1 VPRPAFL
8 GRIGSRRDG
17 DNPVPRWWWPLSIAV
32 ATVLGGVVGGLAV
45 VAFQDDDVPT
55 ACAATTVARDVLPS
69 VVTIAV
75 VDPDG
80 SGSNGTGALVEDG
93 GYILT
98 NEHVVSA
105 AVDGGGQL
113 TVHYSDGSTSPATM
127 VGADF
132 TTDLAVIKTDDGAE
146 GRPLLPQGD
155 SDDLRV
161 GQPVV
166 GLGAPLGLSNTVTAG
181 IVSALGRYVP
191 IPADTGRVA
200 HLLDAVQTDAA
211 INPGN
216 SGGPLVDCAGAQVGV
231 NSAISTVPNSEGVGG
246 GGSVGL
252 GFAIP
257 MRIADP
263 IADQLIETGRVAH
276 PVLGLAARALT
287 EDPTRPPVGLEVTA
301 VAPDGPA
308 AQAGLQAGD
317 QITAIDD
324 QPADSA
330 EQLVLVSLRHDAGDT
345 VSISYRRDG
354 SSRSTD
360 LTLAAPR

>member
-1 VPRPAFL
+1 M
-8 GRIGSRRDG
+8 SRAQ
-17 DNPVPRWWWPLSIAV
+17 PPRWWWPTSVAIA
-32 ATVLGGVVGGLAV
+32 ALLGCAVGGLIV
-45 VAFQDDDVPT
+45 VASQDDEPT
-55 ACAATTVARDVLPS
+55 SCRATEVASDVLPS

-75 VDPDG
+75 TEPDG
-80 SGSNGTGALVEDG
+80 TGGNGTGAVVRRG

-98 NEHVVSA
+98 NEHVISA
-105 AVDGGGQL
+105 AVGGGAQV
-113 TVHYSDGSTSPATM
+113 TVHYSDGASSAATV

-132 TTDLAVIKTDDGAE
+132 TTDLAVIKADDGAE
-146 GRPLLPQGD
+146 GRPLLGHGD

-166 GLGAPLGLSNTVTAG
+166 ALGAPLGLSDTVTAG

-200 HLLDAVQTDAA
+200 HLLDAIQTDAA

-216 SGGPLVDCAGAQVGV
+216 SGGPLVDCDGAQVGV

-257 MRIADP
+257 MSIADP
-263 IADQLIETGRVAH
+263 IADQLIESGRVAH
-276 PVLGLAARALT
+276 PVLGLAAHAVR
-287 EDPTRPPVGLEVTA
+287 DGLAVTA
-301 VAPDGPA
+301 VVPGGPA
-308 AQAGLQAGD
+308 AQAGLRVGD
-317 QITAIDD
+317 IITEIDGRA
-324 QPADSA
+324 ADST

-345 VSISYRRDG
+345 VEVRYLRGGAEQTADI
-354 SSRSTD
+354 
-360 LTLAAPR
+360 TLAAPS